1 MLKINNTAVQT
12 LLFTDKKHNRVPVNV
27 LRVNNK
33 VIDIGYT
40 PIELFNLKPIND
52 IGDVVEESICTAYMI
67 GNDSEEQC
75 NGYIGEATEIKLPLM
90 YNNKPII
97 KIGKYAFSSS
107 KITKISIPYTYKYID
122 NNAFE
127 NSELREF
134 DSMLIQSIGEKAFNA
149 SKLERINLKK
159 ALTNVGNYAFA
170 NIDENLRYVYF
181 NCPDLIVNQSNYIFS
196 YSGNTANSVDSC
208 ILEIG
213 NDVTKL
219 PNFIFNPDLSLTFM
233 QDFRVSKVLL
243 NNVKDIGIAAF
254 AMAFHLHEVDLSN
267 VETIKQL
274 GFAVAPYYLENVDL
288 YKAKEVGASA
298 FFLCDALKT
307 AFINKDAEVFNNSS
321 QPTFSS
327 TSLTI
332 YTDAESLPTSWNAEL
347 FADKNIVYNTT
358 HEQYLEI
365 IKQPKIAIFKMNR
378 ITHNRTITLNLK

>member
-12 LLFTDKKHNRVPVNV
+12 LLFTDKKHTRVPVNV
-27 LRVNNK
+27 LRINSK

-40 PIELFNLKPIND
+40 PIELFNLKPVND
-52 IGDVVEESICTAYMI
+52 VGEVVEESVCTAYMI
-67 GNDSEEQC
+67 GNNSEESC

-170 NIDENLRYVYF
+170 NIDENLRHVYF
-181 NCPDLIVNQSNYIFS
+181 NCPDLTVNQSNYIFS
-196 YSGNTANSVDSC
+196 YSGNTQNGVDSC

-213 NDVTKL
+213 NNITKL

-233 QDFRVSKVLL
+233 QDFRVSKILL

-254 AMAFHLHEVDLSN
+254 AMAFHLYEVDLSN

-274 GFAVAPYYLENVDL
+274 GFAVIPYYLENVDL
-288 YKAKEVGASA
+288 YKAKEIGASA
-298 FFLCDALKT
+298 FYLCDALKT
-307 AFINKDAEVFNNSS
+307 AFINKDAEVFNNPD

-332 YTDAESLPTSWNAEL
+332 YTDAESLPSG
-347 FADKNIVYNTT
+347 
-358 HEQYLEI
+358 
-365 IKQPKIAIFKMNR
+365 
-378 ITHNRTITLNLK
+378 